1 MSFSMFV
8 SWVFVGALVGVL
20 AGLVMKRGGYG
31 LKKDVTLGLV
41 GSIGAGWIIRGFG
54 VFPSAGMFAM
64 AVIVAIGAALAIV
77 IQRTLVAT
85 ERAGDEKG
93 VMWRWG
99 FGAVLVAATAA
110 TLAYV
115 PSPYREETLNFA
127 VRVGAT
133 K

>member
-1 MSFSMFV
+1 MSFSMFI

-41 GSIGAGWIIRGFG
+41 GSIGA
-54 VFPSAGMFAM
+54 
-64 AVIVAIGAALAIV
+64 ALAIV
-77 IQRTLVAT
+77 IQRTLLAT